1 MSGEPELSS
10 LFLRLLKKS
19 LLNDLHVENDAV
31 LLAMLKASVHGTPIS
46 LESLVELR
54 RAPRF
59 DEIEQA
65 KDDGAIIGFA
75 RPLPGGG
82 WQPVDLLD
90 LSCLW
95 HTMIG
100 RKRLDNLESCLERV
114 IADGIPGDVIETG
127 VWRGGATIFMRGFLA
142 AHGITDRIVWVADS
156 FEGLPPPSLPQDA
169 AIDFSQV
176 RKDLSI
182 SLDRVKALFERYGLL
197 DDRVR
202 FLKGWFKDTLAD
214 APIARL
220 ALLRLDGDLY
230 ESTMDALNALYGKVS
245 PGGYVIIDDY
255 FSCPPCAEAVR
266 DYRRHH
272 GVTDEIVVI
281 DHQSVFWRKA

>member
-1 MSGEPELSS
+1 MSGEPELGS

-75 RPLPGGG
+75 RPLPGGA

-100 RKRLDNLESCLERV
+100 RKRLDNLEDCLARV
-114 IADGIPGDVIETG
+114 IADGVPGDVIETG

-169 AIDFSQV
+169 AIDVSQA
-176 RKDLSI
+176 RKDLSV

-197 DDRVR
+197 DERVR
-202 FLKGWFKDTLAD
+202 FLKGWFKDTLPD

-245 PGGYVIIDDY
+245 PGGYVIVDDY

-281 DHQSVFWRKA
+281 DRQSVFWRKA